1 MTDPA
6 TSSTKQL
13 NRVFLISAAT
23 DILAGLVLAVLGL
36 DKDEQ
41 VLTIVGVA
49 LAIGGTAV
57 LSWLIVRTSRPEL
70 L

>member
-6 TSSTKQL
+6 TSSSKQL